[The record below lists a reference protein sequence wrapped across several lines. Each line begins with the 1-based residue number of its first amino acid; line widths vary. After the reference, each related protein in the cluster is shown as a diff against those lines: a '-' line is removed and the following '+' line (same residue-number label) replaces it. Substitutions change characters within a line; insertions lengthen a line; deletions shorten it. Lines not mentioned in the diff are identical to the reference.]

1 MAQRP
6 DRTPLTGSTLVR
18 LLAGLID
25 PQQRVRDSRMS
36 FADALN
42 QWTGW
47 TESIALSKAL
57 DRPLAAAPLPAAPG
71 DAPGRLVECTA
82 EYDRVRALL
91 AQAIAREVDAAG
103 RGPLDAGMGFAPF
116 RHCLQS
122 RQQAMEIAIGPLR
135 ERVRGALADCGSE
148 AARLAAVDAVM
159 AEVLAAQERR
169 LLATLAPMLGRH
181 FERLCAAVPA
191 EAGPSDPL
199 PAGEEDA
206 AVAGTAEADT
216 HRDWFRLDLQA
227 LLLAE
232 LELRLQPVLGLLAA
246 LRHHSTQGGS

>member
-1 MAQRP
+1 MAQRS

-57 DRPLAAAPLPAAPG
+57 DRPLAAALPATAGTPG
-71 DAPGRLVECTA
+71 AQDRHAAGLA
-82 EYDRVRALL
+82 EHDRVRALM
-91 AQAIAREVDAAG
+91 AQAIARDVDAAG

-135 ERVRGALADCGSE
+135 ERVRAALAECPGE
-148 AARLAAVDAVM
+148 AGRLAAVDAVM
-159 AEVLAAQERR
+159 AEVLAVQERR
-169 LLATLAPMLGRH
+169 LLGTVAAMLGRH
-181 FERLCAAVPA
+181 FERLCGAAADAPQEEGAPPVDP
-191 EAGPSDPL
+191 EA
-199 PAGEEDA
+199 AN
-206 AVAGTAEADT
+206 AVVDSRREL
-216 HRDWFRLDLQA
+216 FRLDLQA
-227 LLLAE
+227 VLLAE
-232 LELRLQPVLGLLAA
+232 LELRLQPVQGLLAA
-246 LRHHSTQGGS
+246 LRQHSTQGGS

>member
-57 DRPLAAAPLPAAPG
+57 DRPLAAAAPPADPG
-71 DAPGRLVECTA
+71 DAPGRLGECVA
-82 EYDRVRALL
+82 EHGRVRALL
-91 AQAIAREVDAAG
+91 AQSIAREVEAAG

-122 RQQAMEIAIGPLR
+122 RQQAMEIAIAPLR
-135 ERVRGALADCGSE
+135 ERVRAALAECGGE
-148 AARLAAVDAVM
+148 AGRLAAVDAVM

-181 FERLCAAVPA
+181 FERLCAPPA
-191 EAGPSDPL
+191 EPSAETPQPVD
-199 PAGEEDA
+199 DA
-206 AVAGTAEADT
+206 AAQPTAPAPEAR
-216 HRDWFRLDLQA
+216 RDWFRLDLQA
-227 LLLAE
+227 VLLAE
-232 LELRLQPVLGLLAA
+232 LELRLQPVQGLLAA
-246 LRHHSTQGGS
+246 LRQHSTRGGS